1 MSFGFGAPT
10 PSPLSKTMKQLKHSV
25 INQFEPLDDP
35 RFKRE
40 PKHKLVDIV
49 LGGRRNKLKRR
60 LYKRPSP

>member
-1 MSFGFGAPT
+1 
-10 PSPLSKTMKQLKHSV
+10 MKQLKHSV